1 VSEIACNLDALS
13 KQEQSRRSALAVAV
27 RGGVARINET
37 TFGYRLQLPGDPEFC
52 RDLVDLVLLERRCC
66 PFLEMTVHF
75 EPEGGPVYLDVGG
88 PSGVKKFLA
97 DTGVLGC
104 GDAGSC

>member
-1 VSEIACNLDALS
+1 MA
-13 KQEQSRRSALAVAV
+13 
-27 RGGVARINET
+27 
-37 TFGYRLQLPGDPEFC
+37 
-52 RDLVDLVLLERRCC
+52 
-66 PFLEMTVHF
+66 VHF

-104 GDAGSC
+104 GAAGSC